1 MPAKN
6 EDLHGMV
13 PDKSDVA
20 LILLDVINAMD
31 FEGAELLLKPALEAA
46 PRIAALKEHAK
57 AAAIPVV
64 YVNDN
69 FGRWRSDFR
78 NLIAHCM
85 NPELPGHEL
94 ARMLLP
100 DDDDYFIL
108 KPKHSGFF
116 STTLDVLLNYL
127 GVKTLIITGF
137 AGDICVLFTAN
148 DAYMRDFHLV
158 VPCDC
163 VASND
168 PEDNRRAVKQMRD
181 VLKADVTPSTELDL
195 QALKRKA
202 RENEEEHPESDAIS
216 FASRGRDV
224 QGGSG
229 S

>member
-13 PDKSDVA
+13 PDKADIA

-31 FEGAELLLKPALEAA
+31 FEGAERLLPPALEAA
-46 PRIAALKEHAK
+46 PRIAALKARAK
-57 AAAIPVV
+57 AAGIPAV

-78 NLIAHCM
+78 SLIAHCM
-85 NPELPGHEL
+85 NPELPGYEL
-94 ARMLLP
+94 VRMLLP
-100 DDDDYFIL
+100 DEDDYFIL

-116 STTLDVLLNYL
+116 STTLDVLLGYL

-168 PEDNRRAVKQMRD
+168 PEDNRRAVRQMRGA
-181 VLKADVTPSTELDL
+181 LKADVTPSAELDL
-195 QALKRKA
+195 EALKRKGHSAQA
-202 RENEEEHPESDAIS
+202 RGARRRLSPS
-216 FASRGRDV
+216 
-224 QGGSG
+224 
-229 S
+229 

>member
-1 MPAKN
+1 
-6 EDLHGMV
+6 MV
-13 PDKSDVA
+13 PDKADVA

-31 FEGAELLLKPALEAA
+31 FEGAELLLTPALEAA
-46 PRIAALKEHAK
+46 PRIAALKARVK
-57 AAAIPVV
+57 AENLPVV

-78 NLIAHCM
+78 SLIAHCT
-85 NPELPGHEL
+85 NPELPGYEL
-94 ARMLLP
+94 VRQLLP

-116 STTLDVLLNYL
+116 STTLDVLLSYL
-127 GVKTLIITGF
+127 RVKTLIIAGF

-168 PEDNRRAVKQMRD
+168 PDDNRRAVKQMRE
-181 VLKADVTPSTELDL
+181 VLKADVTPSSDLDL
-195 QALKRKA
+195 RALTRKA
-202 RENEEEHPESDAIS
+202 RGAEVQHPD
-216 FASRGRDV
+216 G
-224 QGGSG
+224 
-229 S
+229 

>member
-13 PDKSDVA
+13 PDKADVA

-31 FEGAELLLKPALEAA
+31 FEGAELLLPPALEAA
-46 PRIAALKEHAK
+46 PRIAALKARAK
-57 AAAIPVV
+57 AASIPVV

-78 NLIAHCM
+78 SLITHCT
-85 NPELPGHEL
+85 NPELPGYEL
-94 ARMLLP
+94 VRQLLP
-100 DDDDYFIL
+100 DEDDYFIL
-108 KPKHSGFF
+108 KPKHSAFF
-116 STTLDVLLNYL
+116 STTLDVLLSYL
-127 GVKTLIITGF
+127 RVKTLIIAGF

-168 PEDNRRAVKQMRD
+168 PDDNRRAVKQMRE
-181 VLKADVTPSTELDL
+181 VLKADVTASAELDL
-195 QALKRKA
+195 RTLKRKA
-202 RENEEEHPESDAIS
+202 RGTEVQHPD
-216 FASRGRDV
+216 G
-224 QGGSG
+224 
-229 S
+229 

>member
-13 PDKSDVA
+13 PDKADVA
-20 LILLDVINAMD
+20 LILLDVINAME
-31 FEGAELLLKPALEAA
+31 FEGAEQLLPPALEAA
-46 PRIAALKEHAK
+46 PRIAALKERAK
-57 AAAIPVV
+57 EAGIPVIF
-64 YVNDN
+64 VNDN

-78 NLIAHCM
+78 SLIAHCM
-85 NPELPGHEL
+85 NPELRGYEL
-94 ARMLLP
+94 VRMLLP
-100 DDDDYFIL
+100 DEDDYFIL

-168 PEDNRRAVKQMRD
+168 PDDNRRAVKQMRE
-181 VLKADVTPSTELDL
+181 VLKADVRPSTELDL
-195 QALKRKA
+195 QLLKRKA
-202 RENEEEHPESDAIS
+202 RQTEAEHPEPEEAT
-216 FASRGRDV
+216 FVSRSREAGR
-224 QGGSG
+224 
-229 S
+229 